1 MKKNTR
7 IILLLALT
15 LNYSLLADAL
25 QYRNVMYYGEWSIYA
40 GQKNF
45 YPSKMDPKLITHL
58 NFAFMDMDSNG
69 DLVLC
74 DEYADFQIITLPELT
89 GINYGAPYAGVLGAL
104 AILKIRNPHLKLGV
118 SVGGWT
124 RSGDFSGISKDK
136 VKRKNFANNIVKF
149 IDYLGYDFVDIDWE
163 YPTAVRKGD
172 PEGNGVQIDEGCPG
186 SEEDTENFTL
196 LLQELRNELDA
207 LGEKNGKHYEL
218 SVAMSASPTMMAK
231 IQYDKILKI
240 VDFANMMTYDL
251 NGAWNSYTGHH
262 TALYTNEAYDHST
275 MLEAAFSVDTCIKYL
290 EETYGNTIDMN
301 KIVIGVAPYTR
312 GWAGVKDDGLD
323 KDNPGLYATATPN
336 SMKSADGTTSGTY
349 GFFELPTLIQQY
361 GLVEYFDDKA
371 KAAYYFSP
379 SSGVFFTCDNEQ
391 SVAAKGKYVKEK
403 GLGGLIAWMASLDA
417 ENVITKAMYN
427 SLYEEGH
434 QFPEEEMKFSTIS
447 ASAKITETEI
457 GYDIMIQNN
466 EKSVESNLALKD
478 AELFQKSIL
487 LMKLYI
493 KTKSGAEFS
502 AGSMSGTVTN
512 NDGIGIIDPSSNY
525 DAKNIA
531 PGGSYTFSVR
541 VSGTP
546 DVADIE
552 SITMTQRILQS
563 LGEFKEQV
571 IYKQ

>member
-89 GINYGAPYAGVLGAL
+89 EINYGAPYAGVLGAL

-312 GWAGVKDDGLD
+312 GWA
-323 KDNPGLYATATPN
+323 
-336 SMKSADGTTSGTY
+336 S
-349 GFFELPTLIQQY
+349 
-361 GLVEYFDDKA
+361 
-371 KAAYYFSP
+371 
-379 SSGVFFTCDNEQ
+379 
-391 SVAAKGKYVKEK
+391 
-403 GLGGLIAWMASLDA
+403 
-417 ENVITKAMYN
+417 
-427 SLYEEGH
+427 
-434 QFPEEEMKFSTIS
+434 
-447 ASAKITETEI
+447 
-457 GYDIMIQNN
+457 
-466 EKSVESNLALKD
+466 
-478 AELFQKSIL
+478 
-487 LMKLYI
+487 
-493 KTKSGAEFS
+493 
-502 AGSMSGTVTN
+502 
-512 NDGIGIIDPSSNY
+512 
-525 DAKNIA
+525 
-531 PGGSYTFSVR
+531 
-541 VSGTP
+541 
-546 DVADIE
+546 
-552 SITMTQRILQS
+552 RI
-563 LGEFKEQV
+563 F
-571 IYKQ
+571 